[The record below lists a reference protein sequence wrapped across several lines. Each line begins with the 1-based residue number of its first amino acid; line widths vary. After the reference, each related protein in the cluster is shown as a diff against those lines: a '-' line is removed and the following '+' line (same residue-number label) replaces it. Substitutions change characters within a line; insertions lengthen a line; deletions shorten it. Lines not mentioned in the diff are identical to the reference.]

1 MEALYVIIIIV
12 AIFIA
17 ILTAA
22 VIGNIVVRRN
32 RKQQRQ
38 QRRQQRPR
46 PRPRPPVI
54 PGTIPDTIPDII
66 TSNIPS
72 IIPVTTPNTTIS
84 TANSVVAQVV
94 NEPRV
99 KKIDEI
105 NKYYVKGGNDPFIE
119 IFNDELYDF
128 VERTLKGSND
138 GYAEISFDYCINKII
153 EDTVDD
159 REKYFG
165 DDRKIYNGDDPG
177 YALNSNPYERLS
189 RIWNAQ
195 PNHST
200 YYRCIYKHY
209 YMFYLEL
216 YTLKNG
222 KHNYSSRVTIVYI
235 PTVDNN
241 NDGNILKY
249 KVEYIKNIKYI
260 NTYYPTTINTQVSN
274 IDDLDRMIQDMNT
287 QMPYE

>member
-54 PGTIPDTIPDII
+54 PGTIPDII
-66 TSNIPS
+66 TGTIPS
-72 IIPVTTPNTTIS
+72 IIPVTTPNTTRS

-94 NEPRV
+94 KAPVRV

-105 NKYYVKGGNDPFIE
+105 DKYLVSFGNDPFVE

-128 VERTLKGSND
+128 VEIRLKGSGSND
-138 GYAEISFDYCINKII
+138 GYAEIIFDDHINYII
-153 EDTVDD
+153 EETVDD
-159 REKYFG
+159 TGEYFG
-165 DDRKIYNGDDPG
+165 DTV
-177 YALNSNPYERLS
+177 YALNSNPYERLL
-189 RIWNAQ
+189 RKWNTQ
-195 PNHST
+195 PNHRASIECRFDNGYT
-200 YYRCIYKHY
+200 
-209 YMFYLEL
+209 FYLEL
-216 YTLKNG
+216 ITFKNEINIYET
-222 KHNYSSRVTIVYI
+222 KVTIVYI
-235 PTVDNN
+235 PNVDNN
-241 NDGNILKY
+241 NNGNILKY
-249 KVEYIKNIKYI
+249 KVEYLKYI
-260 NTYYPTTINTQVSN
+260 DTYGRRTIINTQFYN
-274 IDDLDRMIQDMNT
+274 IDDQDRMIQDMNT